1 MGAFPGASGR
11 HSSSRPEAESFSGST
26 TDAASQQAILWRTRA
41 MRAEDRANQ
50 AAAVMRSG
58 LMPHLGR
65 LMRERLIAWL
75 SSQRGQLLTSQ
86 EVGTEQVLELEER
99 LQRIQT
105 QFQERMQTREERI
118 SELEQEILAKE
129 KIIRELLRAQVRLAN
144 HTTNP

>member
-1 MGAFPGASGR
+1 
-11 HSSSRPEAESFSGST
+11 
-26 TDAASQQAILWRTRA
+26 